1 MQKKQLA
8 DNKLLILFLL
18 YQMDIPMTVT
28 QITEFTVDKEYMDY
42 FSFQEHMSELKEAAL
57 VDEKYEN
64 EQTRYF
70 ITADGEQV
78 LSYFSGQITPERRTA
93 VLDYTAKNKGSI
105 KKDINVLAN
114 YFYNKEN
121 DYTVK
126 CGIYEDSK
134 TLLEINVTV
143 PSKEDAKLLKKNWKE
158 NIPYLYGHILH
169 TLLQQPEGIEEK
181 SLDIAEALA
190 KKKEKKKKEKKQ

>member
-1 MQKKQLA
+1 MRKKQLA
-8 DNKLLILFLL
+8 ENKLLILFLL

-28 QITEFTVDKEYMDY
+28 QITEFAVDREYMDY
-42 FSFQEHMSELKEAAL
+42 FSFQEHMHELQEEAL

-64 EQTRYF
+64 ETTRYF

-78 LSYFSGQITPERRTA
+78 LNYFSKQIPNEKRVA
-93 VLDYTAKNKGSI
+93 VLDYTTKNKGSI

-126 CGIYEDSK
+126 CGIYEDAK

-158 NIPYLYGHILH
+158 NIPYLYGNILH

-181 SLDIAEALA
+181 SLEIAEALA
-190 KKKEKKKKEKKQ
+190 KNKKRKKNPAE